1 MALVTVSRQY
11 GAGGSEVGRRCAD
24 ALGWTVVD
32 NEFVSAVA
40 AQAGLPTEAVAAH
53 EERVPSLIVRLGRAL
68 AVSSPEM
75 FVPGAAAAAAEP
87 EEETLVRVTERVIQE
102 AASHGRV
109 VLVGRGAQALL
120 AGAPGLDALHVYV
133 TAPREARIRVVME
146 RLGLGE
152 ADAARTVDTTDAD
165 RDRYVLHHYG
175 RRRDDPANYHL
186 VVNTALLGYDGAA
199 DLVVAAARRR
209 GWT

>member
-11 GAGGSEVGRRCAD
+11 GAGGSEVARRFAD

-75 FVPGAAAAAAEP
+75 FVPGAAAATEP

-133 TAPREARIRVVME
+133 AAPREARIRVVME

-165 RDRYVLHHYG
+165 RDRYVQHHYG